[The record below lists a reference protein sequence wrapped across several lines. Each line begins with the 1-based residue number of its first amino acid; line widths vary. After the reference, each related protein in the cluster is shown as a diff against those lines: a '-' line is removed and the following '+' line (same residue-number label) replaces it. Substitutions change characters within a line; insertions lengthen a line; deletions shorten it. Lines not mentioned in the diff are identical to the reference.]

1 MKQFYTHLIEMQ
13 SLIVEL
19 DNMTLTDAQKIHLTA
34 LIDSSVHHS
43 ILDAILSQLKD
54 GEKVIFLNHLKEN
67 DHGKIWQFLNS
78 RIDNIED
85 KIKKTAKELK
95 DELHKDIRRSRQR
108 LGSPEATKEKK

>member
-1 MKQFYTHLIEMQ
+1 MRQFYTHLIEME

-19 DNMTLTDAQKIHLTA
+19 DNIGLTDAQKVHLTS
-34 LIDSSVHHS
+34 LIDSSLHHT

-54 GEKVIFLNHLKEN
+54 GEKIIFLNHLKEN

-95 DELHKDIRRSRQR
+95 DELHEDIKKSR
-108 LGSPEATKEKK
+108 EKK

>member
-1 MKQFYTHLIEMQ
+1 MRQFYTHLIEIE

-19 DNMTLTDAQKIHLTA
+19 DNMRLTDAQKIHLTA
-34 LIDSSVHHS
+34 LIDSSIHHS

-54 GEKVIFLNHLKEN
+54 EEKVIFLNHLKEN

-78 RIDNIED
+78 RIENIED

-95 DELHKDIRRSRQR
+95 DELHKDIKKS
-108 LGSPEATKEKK
+108 KEKK

>member
-1 MKQFYTHLIEMQ
+1 MRQFYTHLIGMQ

-19 DNMTLTDAQKIHLTA
+19 DNIRLTDAQKIYLTT
-34 LIDSSVHHS
+34 LIDSSIRHA

-54 GEKVIFLNHLKEN
+54 GEKIVFLNHLKEN

-95 DELHKDIRRSRQR
+95 DELHKDIRKS
-108 LGSPEATKEKK
+108 KEKK

>member
-19 DNMTLTDAQKIHLTA
+19 DNIRLTNAQKIYLTT
-34 LIDSSVHHS
+34 LIDSSTHQA

-54 GEKVIFLNHLKEN
+54 GEKVIFLNYLKEN

-85 KIKKTAKELK
+85 KIKKTAKDLK
-95 DELHKDIRRSRQR
+95 DELHKDIKKSR
-108 LGSPEATKEKK
+108 EKK